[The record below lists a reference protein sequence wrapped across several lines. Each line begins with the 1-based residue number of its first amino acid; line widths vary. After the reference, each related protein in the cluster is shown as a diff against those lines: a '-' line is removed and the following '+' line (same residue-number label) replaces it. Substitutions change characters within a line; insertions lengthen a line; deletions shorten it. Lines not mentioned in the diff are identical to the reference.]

1 MQKLTVPP
9 YWVDAPQLRGDG
21 QILCGDHQFDNL
33 VGMMRKELEKRKLWD
48 NTIFMVCSE
57 QGTQLPFAKWTCYD
71 NGLRTGFVMRWAG
84 VTRPGSVVKD
94 MVSTAGVTPTLLE
107 AAGGTLEPG
116 ACDGMSFL
124 PLLRGKELEQPQIRL
139 RRLHQLPYHRQP

>member
-1 MQKLTVPP
+1 
-9 YWVDAPQLRGDG
+9 
-21 QILCGDHQFDNL
+21 
-33 VGMMRKELEKRKLWD
+33 
-48 NTIFMVCSE
+48 MVCSE

-71 NGLRTGFVMRWAG
+71 NGLRTGFIMRWAG

-94 MVSTAGVTPTLLE
+94 LVSTADVTPTLVE

-139 RRLHQLPYHRQP
+139 RSLHQLPYHRQP